1 MNNKAI
7 GKLLAKENITIQHG
21 NYQTAWFDIKN
32 RVLGLPLWA
41 DNGKDVYDLLI
52 GHEVG
57 HALYTPY
64 EGWHD
69 SPEKLEGCPRSYIN
83 VIEDARIEK
92 LIRRSY
98 PGLVG
103 PFLRGYKA
111 LSEQEFFGDLDNLA
125 FDEIRLIDKIN
136 LKAKLGRE
144 VNIPLN
150 SEEQVLFNRA
160 MNTETFEEVVQ
171 LVKDVYDYTKENQS
185 ELLEQNQDQ
194 PQNDNNIPE
203 EFGDEQMPPSGH
215 DDQLP
220 GEDSAE
226 TQAENAPVSD
236 DTGNDGEEESSSSTV
251 ESNDQSE
258 KDEESASSSVTD
270 KPSENDMDQSVTDEI
285 FRAKESGLVEVDRH
299 GQQTLFCGGVTK
311 STASQIVID
320 YKTLAQDREATKNRT
335 KSTVLQTQEKEFKQ
349 YMKDTRKNTNFAIKE
364 FEMRKA
370 AHQWQRASTAKS
382 GSLDVN
388 KVHGYKFNEDI
399 FARVTSLADSKNHG
413 MMMIV
418 DYSGSMSESMP
429 YVIDQLMHLVV
440 FCKAVNIPFEV
451 YAFTTGNP
459 NFRNRHKEEFENMND
474 GPAKDALIAEI
485 VAHNKKVTTNL
496 QAYKDGALDMDNM
509 SMPLL
514 VSSSLKKADYTMA
527 MAHLYGKKTA
537 SYWYG
542 DSFESKFEQW
552 GSTPLNHALIISH
565 ELIKKFKAKH
575 SVEKMNFVCLSDGDT
590 NAMHVYSDRKLESK
604 KADTTSS
611 YSSRNGMNLKVDN
624 KILKLHDNRSGGTK
638 ELLQS
643 IQKRYNV
650 NTLGFF
656 MADDSR
662 HFMNRIQSAH
672 TDGQRNGG
680 YMDYYSEEY
689 MDLKKNANAEYRKNK
704 CVIKENVLGY
714 NEYYIIKGGRALSA
728 QGESTMDKVSSDN
741 TTAQIRNAFKKS
753 AKSKKTNKVLL
764 TRFGKAVA

>member
-69 SPEKLEGCPRSYIN
+69 SPDKLEGCPRSYIN
-83 VIEDARIEK
+83 VVEDARIEK

-111 LSEQEFFGDLDNLA
+111 LSEQEFFGDLTDLDFDN
-125 FDEIRLIDKIN
+125 IKLIDKIN
-136 LKAKLGRE
+136 LKAKLGKE
-144 VNIPLN
+144 ITVPFN

-160 MNTETFEEVVQ
+160 MQNETFEEVVQ
-171 LVKDVYDYTKENQS
+171 LVKDIYDYTKENQE
-185 ELLEQNQDQ
+185 ELLTQ
-194 PQNDNNIPE
+194 PQVQEEDLNSLEDDNNYE
-203 EFGDEQMPPSGH
+203 PPMGH

-220 GEDSAE
+220 SEESEESQADNVPSSEDSEDEGEGENSSSNDE
-226 TQAENAPVSD
+226 TTSSSEQDETSPSISATEPKASN
-236 DTGNDGEEESSSSTV
+236 EESI
-251 ESNDQSE
+251 
-258 KDEESASSSVTD
+258 TD
-270 KPSENDMDQSVTDEI
+270 KI
-285 FRAKESGLVEVDRH
+285 FRNKESGLIAKDQN
-299 GQQTLFCGGVTK
+299 GDQTLFCNGISNDIIKNV
-311 STASQIVID
+311 VID
-320 YKTLAQDREATKNRT
+320 YETLSADRNNTIKRFNSTALEQNRN
-335 KSTVLQTQEKEFKQ
+335 KFKQ
-349 YMKDTRKNTNFAIKE
+349 YMQNTRKNINFAVKE

-388 KVHGYKFNEDI
+388 KVHGYKYNEDI
-399 FARVTSLADSKNHG
+399 FARVTHLADSKNHG

-429 YVIDQLMHLVV
+429 YVLDQLMHLVV

-459 NFRNRHKEEFENMND
+459 NFHSRRKDEFEHMKD
-474 GPAKDALIAEI
+474 GPTKDALIEEI
-485 VAHNKKVTTNL
+485 LIHNKKVEQNL
-496 QAYKDGALDMDNM
+496 KTYKDGSLDLDNM
-509 SMPLL
+509 CMPLL
-514 VSSSLKKADYTMA
+514 VSSSLKKASYEEA
-527 MAHLYGKKTA
+527 MLHLFIKKEDN
-537 SYWYG
+537 YWG
-542 DSFESKFEQW
+542 SDEIQSKFERW
-552 GSTPLNHALIISH
+552 GSTPLNHALICSH
-565 ELIKKFKAKH
+565 ELIKKFKARH
-575 SVEKMNFVCLSDGDT
+575 GVEKMNFVCLSDGDT
-590 NAMHVYSDRKLESK
+590 NHMHVYSDRKLEEK
-604 KADTTSS
+604 KTKG
-611 YSSRNGMNLKVDN
+611 YFSSRNGMHIKVDN
-624 KILKLHDNRSGGTK
+624 RIMKISDGGRLATK
-638 ELLQS
+638 ELLLN

-656 MADDSR
+656 MAEDNR

-672 TDGQRNGG
+672 LDGTRDT
-680 YMDYYSEEY
+680 YMDYYSDEY
-689 MDLKKNANAEYRKNK
+689 IDLKKNANAEYRKNK
-704 CVIKENVLGY
+704 CVIRENVLGY
-714 NEYYIIKGGRALSA
+714 NEYYIIKGGKKLSA
-728 QGESTMDKVSSDN
+728 QGDDLMDEITSDN
-741 TTAQIRNAFKKS
+741 STAQIRNAFKKS